1 MALNLSKEERN
12 RFEADLAA
20 AEPYEADDPEANTLD
35 GEIDFKRYCATMAK
49 RFLEQ
54 DDVV

>member
-12 RFEADLAA
+12 RFEVDLAA
-20 AEPYEADDPEANTLD
+20 AEPYEYDAPEANTLD